1 MACISLGTIDKNLIP
16 ILVACVFSFLSRL
29 LLSYKN
35 TILFS
40 HPLISNYFA
49 IAPKY
54 FTIIPFIIITIRAK
68 KYDQSFEQK
77 DTIKKEKLLYQN
89 TKKEISKGKWIF
101 ILLSGVI
108 YFIQSTIL
116 LFTISIKTNLYILN
130 ILITSIFSQIV
141 FKIKLFR
148 HHWLSI
154 ILIILTGLLLDL
166 VTQNLQNDIMN
177 NWKSILLRFIR
188 EIVFSFHDIINKYA
202 MENKFCSVYE
212 ISFYTSLILTVL
224 FGIFAIFDYYFF
236 NLDNYKD
243 YFEDFNPKE
252 LFILLGNIITQLGL
266 YMGNLFT
273 NKYTTPCH
281 IFIIR
286 IFGQIALNLD
296 FSVKS
301 IPNFVC
307 LIFILFVSLIFNEII
322 EFNFCGL
329 SDNTKKNITLRSNN
343 EDSDALIENKVTID
357 SNHDILIELQGDNDS
372 EDDDNNGSVYN

>member
-40 HPLISNYFA
+40 HPLISNYFS

-89 TKKEISKGKWIF
+89 AKKEISKGKWMF

-301 IPNFVC
+301 IPIFVC
-307 LIFILFVSLIFNEII
+307 LLFILFVSLIFNEII

-329 SDNTKKNITLRSNN
+329 SDNTKKNIMLRSKNEEIDSLILNN
-343 EDSDALIENKVTID
+343 PTID
-357 SNHDILIELQGDNDS
+357 SNNDILIELQDGDNDS
-372 EDDDNNGSVYN
+372 ENDNNESIYN

>member
-89 TKKEISKGKWIF
+89 AKKEISKGKWIF

-329 SDNTKKNITLRSNN
+329 SDNTKKNIMLRSKNEEIDSLILNN
-343 EDSDALIENKVTID
+343 PTID
-357 SNHDILIELQGDNDS
+357 SNNDILIELQDGDNDS
-372 EDDDNNGSVYN
+372 ENNNDESIYN

>member
-40 HPLISNYFA
+40 HPLISNYFS

-54 FTIIPFIIITIRAK
+54 FTIIPFIIITIRSKKSVQPLEQNETTKKDNLLYRKAK
-68 KYDQSFEQK
+68 KK
-77 DTIKKEKLLYQN
+77 
-89 TKKEISKGKWIF
+89 ISKGKWIF

-273 NKYTTPCH
+273 NKYNTPCH

-286 IFGQIALNLD
+286 IFGQIALYLD

-301 IPNFVC
+301 IPIFVC
-307 LIFILFVSLIFNEII
+307 LLFILFVSLIFNEII

-372 EDDDNNGSVYN
+372 EDDDNNGSVYD

>member
-68 KYDQSFEQK
+68 KNDQSFEQK

-89 TKKEISKGKWIF
+89 AKKEISKGKWIF

-108 YFIQSTIL
+108 YFIQSSIL

-154 ILIILTGLLLDL
+154 ILIILTGLILDL
-166 VTQNLQNDIMN
+166 GTLNLIKDTMN
-177 NWKSILLRFIR
+177 NWKSLLFRFIR
-188 EIVFSFHDIINKYA
+188 EIIFSFHDIINKYA

-224 FGIFAIFDYYFF
+224 FGIFAIFDFYFF

-243 YFEDFNPKE
+243 YFENFNTKE

-273 NKYTTPCH
+273 NKYNTPCH

-286 IFGQIALNLD
+286 IFGQIALYLD

-301 IPNFVC
+301 IPIFVC
-307 LIFILFVSLIFNEII
+307 LLFILFVSLIFNEII

-329 SDNTKKNITLRSNN
+329 SDNTKKNIMLRSKNEEIDSLILNN
-343 EDSDALIENKVTID
+343 PTID
-357 SNHDILIELQGDNDS
+357 SNNDILIELQDGDNDS
-372 EDDDNNGSVYN
+372 ENDNNESIYN

>member
-40 HPLISNYFA
+40 HPLISNYFS

-54 FTIIPFIIITIRAK
+54 FTIIPFIIITIRSKKSVQPLEQNETTKKDNLLYRKAK
-68 KYDQSFEQK
+68 KK
-77 DTIKKEKLLYQN
+77 
-89 TKKEISKGKWIF
+89 ISKGKWIF

-154 ILIILTGLLLDL
+154 ILIILTGLILDL
-166 VTQNLQNDIMN
+166 GTLNLIKDTMN
-177 NWKSILLRFIR
+177 NWKSLLFRFIR
-188 EIVFSFHDIINKYA
+188 EIIFSFHDIINKYA

-212 ISFYTSLILTVL
+212 ISFYTGIILTVL
-224 FGIFAIFDYYFF
+224 FGIFAILDYCFF
-236 NLDNYKD
+236 HLDNFKD
-243 YFEDFNPKE
+243 YFDNFNVKE
-252 LFILLGNIITQLGL
+252 LFVLLGYIITQLGL
-266 YMGNLFT
+266 YVGALFT
-273 NKYTTPCH
+273 NRDNTPCH
-281 IFIIR
+281 IFIIYV
-286 IFGQIALNLD
+286 FGQLAFYMD
-296 FSVKS
+296 FSVNS
-301 IPNFVC
+301 IAVIIC
-307 LIFILFVSLIFNEII
+307 LIFILFMSLLFNEII

-329 SDNTKKNITLRSNN
+329 SNNTKKNIMLRLNS
-343 EDSDALIENKVTID
+343 EDSDIQKNFTIG
-357 SNHDILIELQGDNDS
+357 SNNDILIELNEDKDS
-372 EDDDNNGSVYN
+372 EKDINSTE

>member
-1 MACISLGTIDKNLIP
+1 MACISLGTINKNMIP
-16 ILVACVFSFLSRL
+16 ILIACIFAFLSKL
-29 LLSYKN
+29 LLTYKN
-35 TILFS
+35 TNLFS
-40 HPLISNYFA
+40 HKIIPNIFGTATKLL
-49 IAPKY
+49 
-54 FTIIPFIIITIRAK
+54 TIIPFIIITIRTK
-68 KYDQSFEQK
+68 KSDESLQ
-77 DTIKKEKLLYQN
+77 KKESS
-89 TKKEISKGKWIF
+89 KKKFIYINIKEEIIKGKWKF
-101 ILLSGVI
+101 FLLSGII
-108 YFIQSTIL
+108 YFIQSIIL
-116 LFTISIKTNLYILN
+116 TFTLSIRTNLYIID
-130 ILITSIFSQIV
+130 ILITGIFSQIIL
-141 FKIKLFR
+141 KIKLFR
-148 HHWLSI
+148 HHWLCI
-154 ILIILTGLLLDL
+154 ILIILTGLILDL
-166 VTQNLQNDIMN
+166 VTENLQNDIRN
-177 NWKSILLRFIR
+177 NWKSILLRLIR
-188 EIVFSFHDIINKYA
+188 QIVFSFHDIINKYA

-372 EDDDNNGSVYN
+372 EDDDNNGSVYD

>member
-40 HPLISNYFA
+40 HPLISNYFS

-54 FTIIPFIIITIRAK
+54 FTIIPFIIITIRSKKSVQPLEQNETTKKDNLLYRKAK
-68 KYDQSFEQK
+68 KK
-77 DTIKKEKLLYQN
+77 
-89 TKKEISKGKWIF
+89 ISKGKWIF

-212 ISFYTSLILTVL
+212 ISFYTGLILTVL
-224 FGIFAIFDYYFF
+224 FGTFAILDYFFF

-243 YFEDFNPKE
+243 YFEKFNTKE
-252 LFILLGNIITQLGL
+252 LLVLIGYIITQLGL
-266 YMGNLFT
+266 YVGALFT
-273 NKYTTPCH
+273 NKNNTPCH
-281 IFIIR
+281 IFIIYV
-286 IFGQIALNLD
+286 FGQIALYMD
-296 FSVKS
+296 FSINS
-301 IPNFVC
+301 IAVIIC
-307 LIFILFVSLIFNEII
+307 TIFILFMSLIFNEII

-329 SDNTKKNITLRSNN
+329 SDNTKKNIMLRLNS
-343 EDSDALIENKVTID
+343 EDSDIQKNFTIG
-357 SNHDILIELQGDNDS
+357 SNNDILIELNEDKDS
-372 EDDDNNGSVYN
+372 EKDINSTE

>member
-89 TKKEISKGKWIF
+89 SKKEISKGKWIF

-224 FGIFAIFDYYFF
+224 FGIFTIFDIYFF
-236 NLDNYKD
+236 KLDNYRN
-243 YFEDFNPKE
+243 YFDNFNSKE
-252 LFILLGNIITQLGL
+252 LLVLIGYIFTQLAL
-266 YMGNLFT
+266 YMSILFT
-273 NKYTTPCH
+273 NRNTTPCH

-286 IFGQIALNLD
+286 IFGQLAYYLD
-296 FSVKS
+296 FSIKS
-301 IPNFVC
+301 IPVFVC

-329 SDNTKKNITLRSNN
+329 SDNTRKNIMLRSNS
-343 EDSDALIENKVTID
+343 EDSEIQTKSTINSID
-357 SNHDILIELQGDNDS
+357 GILIELHNDKDS
-372 EDDDNNGSVYN
+372 ENDINSIPTMYD

>member
-89 TKKEISKGKWIF
+89 AKKEISKGKWIF

-273 NKYTTPCH
+273 NKYNTPCH

-286 IFGQIALNLD
+286 IFGQIALYLD

-301 IPNFVC
+301 IPIFVC
-307 LIFILFVSLIFNEII
+307 LLFILFVSLIFNEII

-329 SDNTKKNITLRSNN
+329 SDNTKKNIMLRSKNEEIDSLILNN
-343 EDSDALIENKVTID
+343 PTID
-357 SNHDILIELQGDNDS
+357 SNNDILIELQDGDNDS
-372 EDDDNNGSVYN
+372 ENDNNESIYN

>member
-16 ILVACVFSFLSRL
+16 ILIACVFSFLSRL

-40 HPLISNYFA
+40 HPLISNYFS

-54 FTIIPFIIITIRAK
+54 FTIIPFIIITIRSKKSVQPLEQNETTKKDNLLYRKAK
-68 KYDQSFEQK
+68 K
-77 DTIKKEKLLYQN
+77 
-89 TKKEISKGKWIF
+89 ISKGKWIF

-148 HHWLSI
+148 HHWISI
-154 ILIILTGLLLDL
+154 ILIILTGLILDL
-166 VTQNLQNDIMN
+166 GTLNLIKDTMN
-177 NWKSILLRFIR
+177 NWKSLLFRFIR
-188 EIVFSFHDIINKYA
+188 EIIFSFHDIINKYA

-224 FGIFAIFDYYFF
+224 FGIFAIFDFYFF

-243 YFEDFNPKE
+243 YFENFNTKE

-273 NKYTTPCH
+273 NKYNTPCH

-286 IFGQIALNLD
+286 IFGQIALYLD

-301 IPNFVC
+301 IPIFVC
-307 LIFILFVSLIFNEII
+307 LLFILFVSLIFNEII

-329 SDNTKKNITLRSNN
+329 SDNTKKNIMLRSKNEEIDSLILNN
-343 EDSDALIENKVTID
+343 PTID
-357 SNHDILIELQGDNDS
+357 SNNDILIELQDGDNDS
-372 EDDDNNGSVYN
+372 ENDNNESIYN